1 MELLNF
7 SDAVHELTD
16 SPQVWE
22 SLGMTISAE
31 QAAMLAQHQRT
42 ALRDAGRVD
51 FGDGVLKKLVAAFC
65 DSPYIQTND
74 WADTP
79 KSPAYPSDRS
89 PYIQANDW
97 ADTLAQLTEL
107 FYTLKNETRDQLG
120 DDALIAAM
128 AARFNGGAGGSLG
141 ALGTTEPAWFL
152 CFDKERGAYEF

>member
-1 MELLNF
+1 MELSNF
-7 SDAVHELTD
+7 FAVHELTD

-22 SLGMTISAE
+22 SLGMTVSAE
-31 QAAMLAQHQRT
+31 QAAMLAQHQRA

-51 FGDGVLKKLVAAFC
+51 FGDGVLKKLAAAFC
-65 DSPYIQTND
+65 D
-74 WADTP
+74 
-79 KSPAYPSDRS
+79 S

-128 AARFNGGAGGSLG
+128 AARFNGGAGGSLV

>member
-74 WADTP
+74 WADT
-79 KSPAYPSDRS
+79 
-89 PYIQANDW
+89 
-97 ADTLAQLTEL
+97 LAQLTEL